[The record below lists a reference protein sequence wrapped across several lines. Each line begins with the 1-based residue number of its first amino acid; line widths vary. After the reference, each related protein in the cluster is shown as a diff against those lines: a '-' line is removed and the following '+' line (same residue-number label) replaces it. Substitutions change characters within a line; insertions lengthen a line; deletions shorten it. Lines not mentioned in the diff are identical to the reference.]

1 MRIVAGIMKIGIYD
15 ISIRASI
22 EMKNTAAN
30 ISLRGI
36 VTILATDALLDSAT
50 NTPARKAP
58 VAIEKPNSWAINDNP
73 KARAR
78 ITINNRV

>member
-30 ISLRGI
+30 IPLRGI

-50 NTPARKAP
+50 NTPARKVP
-58 VAIEKPNSWAINDNP
+58 SS
-73 KARAR
+73 
-78 ITINNRV
+78 NREAQPLDDKR